1 MWSSDGRLAPW
12 DHRRKAICP
21 VVIDSSM
28 LRSTMGHDFM
38 RDYAHS
44 VRKETRMYRF
54 GKASGIAALAFSV
67 SGEDASLVIGQAFSL
82 AGGRT
87 AGHRRVDRMG
97 LV

>member
-1 MWSSDGRLAPW
+1 
-12 DHRRKAICP
+12 
-21 VVIDSSM
+21 M

-38 RDYAHS
+38 RDYAQS

-67 SGEDASLVIGQAFSL
+67 SGEDASLVIGQPLSR

-87 AGHRRVDRMG
+87 AGHRLVDRMG
-97 LV
+97 RV

>member
-1 MWSSDGRLAPW
+1 
-12 DHRRKAICP
+12 
-21 VVIDSSM
+21 
-28 LRSTMGHDFM
+28 
-38 RDYAHS
+38 
-44 VRKETRMYRF
+44 MYRF
-54 GKASGIAALAFSV
+54 GKASGIDALAFSV